1 MSRHVFPTALLLT
14 TGLVTTGLLSACN
27 SPAAPPFAV
36 GKKWDYAVT
45 SVTQPGDLRLEGT
58 GAIEV
63 LTINGATGEV
73 RVTVLLGA
81 GQPVVTTAPVSFPA
95 GRPYDGLALPFQSK
109 AVPDTTSTE
118 AVTVPAGSF
127 TAEKRTTS
135 ESRPDGKRILTDVW
149 VVADAPPVKVVS
161 TNISPAEA
169 GESIV
174 TQTWQLKAR

>member
-1 MSRHVFPTALLLT
+1 MSRHVVSAALLLT
-14 TGLVTTGLLSACN
+14 IGFLAACN
-27 SPAAPPFAV
+27 APTAPPFPA
-36 GKKWDYAVT
+36 GKKWDYVVN

-58 GAIEV
+58 GALEV
-63 LTINGATGEV
+63 LAINGATGEV
-73 RVTVLLGA
+73 RVTVTLGA
-81 GQPVVTTAPVSFPA
+81 GLPTVTTAPVSFPA

-109 AVPDTTSTE
+109 AVADTTSTE
-118 AVTVPAGSF
+118 AVTVPAGTF

-135 ESRPDGKRILTDVW
+135 ESRSDGKRILTDVW

-161 TNISPAEA
+161 TNITPGEG